1 MAYSSDMSDAQW
13 EMLRP
18 LLDPVGR
25 PGPKFSDLRETV
37 NAMLYVSHTG
47 CQWRYLP
54 ETFGP
59 WTKVWSQ
66 FRRWRDNG
74 TWERVL
80 GAVHEQARIA
90 VGRPA
95 HPSMVTIDPHLARG
109 ASNGGRTFHDRG
121 GPYGATKG
129 AKRVVAVDVTG
140 LPVAARVVPAS
151 VNDGVAVGQLA
162 EELRTE
168 RLELLLVDRG
178 MNAKQAR
185 ALGARLNIRVERI
198 GWDTPSPVF
207 RPIRH
212 AWRVEVAHGKLLRSR
227 RLARSFENT
236 CTSATAW
243 LLVSCVRLHLDPIA
257 SLAMLRTKPKD
268 SQEMGTGDIAADTL
282 APCPPTD
289 NW

>member
-1 MAYSSDMSDAQW
+1 MCVLFAECATYASEHCKGVTYSSDMSNSQW

-54 ETFGP
+54 ETFGL

-80 GAVHEQARIA
+80 TEAHEQARIA
-90 VGRPA
+90 AGRPA
-95 HPSMVTIDPHLARG
+95 QPSMVTIDPHLARG

-129 AKRVVAVDVTG
+129 AKRVVAVDITG

-151 VNDGVAVGQLA
+151 VHDGVAVGQLA
-162 EELRTE
+162 EALCTD

-185 ALGARLNIRVERI
+185 ALEARLNIKVERV

-227 RLARSFENT
+227 RLAKSFENT
-236 CTSATAW
+236 CASATAW
-243 LLVSCVRLHLDPIA
+243 LLVSCVRLHMGL
-257 SLAMLRTKPKD
+257 TT
-268 SQEMGTGDIAADTL
+268 SQAATSTGGGGF
-282 APCPPTD
+282 P
-289 NW
+289 

>member
-1 MAYSSDMSDAQW
+1 MSDPQW

-18 LLDPVGR
+18 LIDPVGR

-54 ETFGP
+54 ETFGTG
-59 WTKVWSQ
+59 TKVWSQ

-90 VGRPA
+90 VSRPA
-95 HPSMVTIDPHLARG
+95 HPSMVAIDPHLARS

-140 LPVAARVVPAS
+140 LPVA
-151 VNDGVAVGQLA
+151 D
-162 EELRTE
+162 

-178 MNAKQAR
+178 MNARQAR
-185 ALGARLNIRVERI
+185 ALGARLNIKVERI

-212 AWRVEVAHGKLLRSR
+212 AWRVEVAHGRLLRSR

-243 LLVSCVRLHLDPIA
+243 LLVSCVRLHLDPTA
-257 SLAMLRTKPKD
+257 SLATLRTEPND
-268 SQEMGTGDIAADTL
+268 SQEMGTGDKAGDSL
-282 APCPPTD
+282 APYPPT
-289 NW
+289 NNG